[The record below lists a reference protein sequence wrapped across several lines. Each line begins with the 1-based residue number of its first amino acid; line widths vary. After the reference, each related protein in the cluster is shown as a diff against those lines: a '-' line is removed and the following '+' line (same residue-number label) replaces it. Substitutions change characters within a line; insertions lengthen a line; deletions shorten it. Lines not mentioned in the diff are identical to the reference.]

1 MSQPFD
7 TTLMHSCLDR
17 WLAGEPAAADELLR
31 AAAGRLEMIAR
42 SSLRRFPG
50 VARWE
55 AAEDVLQSACVR
67 MIRCL
72 AVTRPHNT
80 RGFYHMAA
88 THIRRELLDLARK
101 YRKMAAP
108 PGPGADGQ
116 EAFPAGD
123 IPDRAALDTDLLYW
137 ETFHDAVDR
146 LPAQEREVVGLMF
159 YHGWTHAQIAAM
171 FHVDA
176 RTIRRWWKAASD
188 RLAEQLREA
197 EPRPARRPG
206 PAAESKPTVAS

>member
-1 MSQPFD
+1 MAQQPLD
-7 TTLMHSCLDR
+7 TALMHSCLDR

-31 AAAGRLEMIAR
+31 AATGRLEMIAR

-55 AAEDVLQSACVR
+55 AAEDVLQNACVR

-80 RGFYHMAA
+80 RVFYHLAA

-108 PGPGADGQ
+108 PGPKADG
-116 EAFPAGD
+116 EDPYPTND
-123 IPDRAALDTDLLYW
+123 IPDRAALDNDLAYW
-137 ETFHDAVDR
+137 EGFHAAVER
-146 LPAQEREVVGLMF
+146 LPSEEREVVGLMF
-159 YHGWTHAQIAAM
+159 YHGWTHAKIAEL
-171 FHVDA
+171 FRVDE
-176 RTIRRWWKAASD
+176 RTIRRWWKSASD
-188 RLAEQLREA
+188 RLAEQLRE
-197 EPRPARRPG
+197 
-206 PAAESKPTVAS
+206 PAASA